1 MEVIFVIQH
10 MDDQEV
16 MSAREAM
23 HKYST
28 NYIGFAVIEQN
39 LRNPNAEKGHILFL
53 ADTYDEGL
61 DECMCIDL
69 NISVLRG
76 LEVDEPVEVGGL
88 EVVWR

>member
-1 MEVIFVIQH
+1 MIQYVATH
-10 MDDQEV
+10 DV
-16 MSAREAM
+16 MSAREAIQGN
-23 HKYST
+23 SN

-39 LRNPNAEKGHILFL
+39 LRHPNSERGYILFL

-61 DECMCIDL
+61 DECMRIDL

-76 LEVDEPVEVGGL
+76 LNVNEPVEVGGL